1 MGSAVHFIWAPCT
14 RPEPFLEGICETALP
29 EHKLGIQQVQMQRS
43 DEGKRHSKRQELSH
57 LHLYLMAQN
66 CTYMHEELERP
77 PQKYIYMGPISLQ
90 DTQVH
95 LEEQQKQLQ
104 RLQEL

>member
-1 MGSAVHFIWAPCT
+1 
-14 RPEPFLEGICETALP
+14 
-29 EHKLGIQQVQMQRS
+29 
-43 DEGKRHSKRQELSH
+43 
-57 LHLYLMAQN
+57 MAQN

-95 LEEQQKQLQ
+95 PEEQQKQLQ